1 MRNAPALRNTR
12 QAGFYI
18 DFVARTP
25 GGQEVERTRYGPLL
39 NLVFPPGNESEFTF
53 RAGSLTF
60 EIHDVPPSGE
70 FRCVAQILEQAKPRT
85 LEEIAI
91 LKDADGRPVS
101 YLKAVYAE

>member
-1 MRNAPALRNTR
+1 VFVGVACETS
-12 QAGFYI
+12 GFYI
-18 DFVARTP
+18 DFVSLTP

-60 EIHDVPPSGE
+60 EIHDVPLELPIGS
-70 FRCVAQILEQAKPRT
+70 RCVAEITEPAKPRT

-91 LKDADGRPVS
+91 VKDSDGRPVG
-101 YLKAVYAE
+101 YLKAIYAG